1 MKKIILTLLLIFWT
15 NISFA
20 ETKQL
25 QCNLAMEL
33 GQPTN
38 KPIINIT
45 YDETA
50 FNSFKPVEATLND
63 IEFTGERKTL
73 LNEILGVETEVIE
86 AEKMVS
92 NIYHTFD
99 YSVEEKLLVYTFIKK
114 EDANNPSINM
124 YQCE

>member
-1 MKKIILTLLLIFWT
+1 MNKVILILLIVFCT
-15 NISFA
+15 NTAFA
-20 ETKQL
+20 EIKQL

-38 KPIINIT
+38 KTIVNII

-50 FNSFKPVEATLND
+50 FNSFKPVEFTLND
-63 IEFTGERKTL
+63 IEFTGERKTV
-73 LNEILGVETEVIE
+73 LNKMLGVDQEVIE

-99 YSVEEKLLVYTFIKK
+99 YAVEEKLLVYTFIMKK
-114 EDANNPSINM
+114 DANN
-124 YQCE
+124 QL